1 MLFNRLNFLR
11 SNLRI
16 FGVIIFLSV
25 ALLSACTTSAPAEEE
40 TPEESG
46 ALEITPF
53 EASHG
58 DVEVI
63 LGETYASAEEVALYI
78 HAFDRLPINYR
89 TKNEA
94 ENIGWVASEGNLW
107 DVCEGCLIGG
117 DRFSNFEGV
126 LPENDRQYY
135 AADVNYDGG
144 YRGAYRLV
152 YTYDSVVYY
161 TDDHYD
167 SFTKWY
173 GDEE

>member
-16 FGVIIFLSV
+16 FGVFIFLSV

-63 LGETYASAEEVALYI
+63 LGETYASAE
-78 HAFDRLPINYR
+78 
-89 TKNEA
+89 
-94 ENIGWVASEGNLW
+94 
-107 DVCEGCLIGG
+107 
-117 DRFSNFEGV
+117 
-126 LPENDRQYY
+126 
-135 AADVNYDGG
+135 
-144 YRGAYRLV
+144 
-152 YTYDSVVYY
+152 
-161 TDDHYD
+161 
-167 SFTKWY
+167 
-173 GDEE
+173 